1 MTNILVTGAAG
12 QLGNEI
18 RTLSKDSEDRFFF
31 TDVAELDI
39 LSFEAVNNYLKTN
52 SIEVV
57 VNCAA
62 YTAVDRAEEDLFSAD
77 MINNI
82 GAKNIAEACR
92 ENDATLVHIS
102 TDYVYDGKRHIP
114 YVEIDETNPLSVYG
128 STKLAGEQ
136 QIWIS
141 KCKSIIIRTSWLYSA
156 YGNNFVKTM
165 RRVGEESGL
174 LRVIF
179 DQTGTPT
186 NAEDLARAILE
197 IIPQILK
204 EPRHGEVFHYSNEGV
219 ASWYD
224 FAKAIM
230 AVFKINCE
238 VIPIESSDY
247 KQLATR
253 PAYAVLNKARIKTE
267 FGLFIPHWYESLV
280 KLKNRM
286 AQ

>member
-1 MTNILVTGAAG
+1 MTHILVTGAGG
-12 QLGNEI
+12 QLGSEI
-18 RTLSKDSEDRFFF
+18 KELSKESEDRFFF

-39 LSFEAVNNYLKTN
+39 LSLEAVDCFLKTN
-52 SIEVV
+52 AINVV
-57 VNCAA
+57 INCAA

-77 MINNI
+77 MINNV
-82 GAKNIAEACR
+82 GVKNIAEACR

-102 TDYVYDGKRHIP
+102 TDYVYDGRKHLP
-114 YVEIDETNPLSVYG
+114 YVETDDTNPLSVYG

-136 QIWIS
+136 QVWIS

-165 RRVGEESGL
+165 RRVGEEHGL

-204 EPRHGEVFHYSNEGV
+204 EPRHGEVLHYSNEGV

-230 AVFKINCE
+230 TVFDINCE

-253 PAYAVLNKARIKTE
+253 PTYSVLNKARIKTE
-267 FGLFIPHWYESLV
+267 FGLYIPHWYESLV
-280 KLKNRM
+280 KLRNRV
-286 AQ
+286 